1 MADDSSP
8 KARAI
13 AALTE
18 LFLEKTE
25 ACSDFSVLE
34 SICMDAGHECM
45 SVSLGRALEARD
57 EELMRS
63 RPEGY
68 VAHDKRTRT
77 LATEMGDVSF
87 VQRRY
92 RDRFG
97 LDAYLLS
104 DRYGI
109 PYGARVSPGAAEFL
123 VLAASQASYAKAADL
138 LARHGSRV
146 SERTVMAAL
155 RRAGDACEREDVAA
169 AKSLYGDGVVPEA
182 ESRLN
187 EICMEADGTWFSVQ
201 RPKPGEPR
209 RFEVKAMCAYG
220 GKEVRGGKVRRTRV
234 FHHACVGAPDEFWSE
249 GVAQMGAVFDLGG
262 IETVHLGAD
271 GEPWCSDAGRYLP
284 GARVAVQLDPYHVN
298 RAILSCSR
306 TPGLARRLIGV
317 ASDGDAA
324 SAAALLGAAASLGLA
339 NEGAAKRVAG
349 YLLNNSEL
357 IGAEGPSLGTIESD
371 NQHIYGA
378 RMDSVP
384 CAWSVRGGSDMARIL
399 SRRAS
404 GREIP
409 RVSRLE
415 SMPHRKRDARNGK
428 VLAKLERGGA
438 GRVVESVGEGY
449 LPPHQVDTSGIE
461 AGKAYA
467 LYRAMSNMDA
477 GI

>member
-18 LFLEKTE
+18 LFLEATE
-25 ACSDFSVLE
+25 ACSDFAALE
-34 SICMDAGHECM
+34 SACMDIGHACM
-45 SVSLGRALEARD
+45 SASLGRLLEARD
-57 EELMRS
+57 DELMQS
-63 RPEGY
+63 RPEDY
-68 VAHDKRTRT
+68 IVHDKRART
-77 LATEMGDVSF
+77 LATEIGDVSF

-104 DRYGI
+104 DRFDI

-123 VLAASQASYAKAADL
+123 VLAASRTSYEKAADL
-138 LARHGSRV
+138 LSRHGSRV
-146 SERTVMAAL
+146 SKRTVMAAL
-155 RRAGDACEREDVAA
+155 RQAGDACEREDALAA
-169 AKSLYGDGVVPEA
+169 ESLYCDGVVPKARSCPE
-182 ESRLN
+182 

-201 RPKPGEPR
+201 RPAPGEPR
-209 RFEVKAMCAYG
+209 RFEVKAMCAYK
-220 GKEVRGGKVRRTRV
+220 GKEERGGKVRRTEV
-234 FHHACVGAPDEFWSE
+234 FHHACVGAPGRFWSE
-249 GVAQMGAVFDLGG
+249 GVAQMGNVFDLDDLKR
-262 IETVHLGAD
+262 VHLGAD

-284 GARVAVQLDPYHVN
+284 KAQVEVQLDPYHVN
-298 RAILSCSR
+298 RAIISCSR
-306 TPGLARRLIGV
+306 VPGLARKLIGV
-317 ASDGDAA
+317 ARDGDAA

-339 NEGAAKRVAG
+339 NGRMARRVAK
-349 YLLNNSEL
+349 YLANNEEL
-357 IGAEGPSLGTIESD
+357 IGKQGPSLGTMESD

-384 CAWSVRGGSDMARIL
+384 CAWSIEGGSDMARIL

-404 GREIP
+404 GRKIP
-409 RVSRLE
+409 RPSRAD
-415 SMPHRKRDARNGK
+415 SMSPKRRDAREGK
-428 VLAKLERGGA
+428 MLGKLEQGGA

-449 LPPHQVDTSGIE
+449 LPPHQVDTSRID

-467 LYRAMSNMDA
+467 LYRAMSKMDT

>member
-1 MADDSSP
+1 M
-8 KARAI
+8 
-13 AALTE
+13 
-18 LFLEKTE
+18 
-25 ACSDFSVLE
+25 
-34 SICMDAGHECM
+34 
-45 SVSLGRALEARD
+45 
-57 EELMRS
+57 
-63 RPEGY
+63 
-68 VAHDKRTRT
+68 
-77 LATEMGDVSF
+77 
-87 VQRRY
+87 
-92 RDRFG
+92 
-97 LDAYLLS
+97 
-104 DRYGI
+104 
-109 PYGARVSPGAAEFL
+109 
-123 VLAASQASYAKAADL
+123 
-138 LARHGSRV
+138 
-146 SERTVMAAL
+146 
-155 RRAGDACEREDVAA
+155 
-169 AKSLYGDGVVPEA
+169 
-182 ESRLN
+182 
-187 EICMEADGTWFSVQ
+187 
-201 RPKPGEPR
+201 
-209 RFEVKAMCAYG
+209 
-220 GKEVRGGKVRRTRV
+220 
-234 FHHACVGAPDEFWSE
+234 
-249 GVAQMGAVFDLGG
+249 
-262 IETVHLGAD
+262 
-271 GEPWCSDAGRYLP
+271 
-284 GARVAVQLDPYHVN
+284 AVQLDPYHVN

-449 LPPHQVDTSGIE
+449 LPPHQVDTSRIE